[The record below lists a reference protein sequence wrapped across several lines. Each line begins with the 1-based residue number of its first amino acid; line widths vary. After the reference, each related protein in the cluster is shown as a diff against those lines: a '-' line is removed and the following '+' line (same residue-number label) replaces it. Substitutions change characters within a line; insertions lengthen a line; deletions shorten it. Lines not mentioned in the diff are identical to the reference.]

1 MNRDILRIIAA
12 SELLG
17 GIFVLAGYALLG
29 IAGYRLNPA
38 WQALPAVAFG
48 VLAMASGIA
57 LFRGMRWGVR
67 ASIALQLLQVAS
79 FSIASHL
86 RYVALAGPIVQLI
99 VATTGVRLE
108 FGGGGAFVAVPWSQD
123 GTLGALGVHLE
134 AGIGYQPGTLAD
146 SGFTM
151 GVNLLAIYF
160 VWRLSD
166 AVSAKDPAARDA
178 SVAPAA

>member
-1 MNRDILRIIAA
+1 MNRNILPIIAA

-17 GIFVLAGYALLG
+17 GIFVLSGYALFAL
-29 IAGYRLNPA
+29 AGYRLNPA

-48 VLAMASGIA
+48 AIAMASGIA
-57 LFRGMRWGVR
+57 LFRGSRWGVR
-67 ASIALQLLQVAS
+67 ASIAVQLLQIAS

-86 RYVALAGPIVQLI
+86 RYVALAGPIVRMI

-123 GTLGALGVHLE
+123 GSLGALGVHLE
-134 AGIGYQPGTLAD
+134 AGLGYQPGTLAD
-146 SGFTM
+146 SEFTM

-160 VWRLSD
+160 LWRLS
-166 AVSAKDPAARDA
+166 ALVGAKDPAASDL